1 MHLAQRNH
9 RLHAVAIAVL
19 TQDLAVITLV
29 GKHITATL
37 AWATL
42 AAKKAD
48 LIQQRLEVARVSLFA
63 RRQHDGQREAMA
75 VAGEVYFGSQ
85 SAPASAETVVWRFL
99 RAPFFPAPLAARVA
113 RIDVESTIQ
122 VSRSMKPFSRKQR

>member
-42 AAKKAD
+42 AARKAD
-48 LIQQRLEVARVSLFA
+48 LIQQRLEVTRVSLFA
-63 RRQHDGQREAMA
+63 RRQHDGQREAMT
-75 VAGEVYFGSQ
+75 VAGEVYFGS
-85 SAPASAETVVWRFL
+85 
-99 RAPFFPAPLAARVA
+99 
-113 RIDVESTIQ
+113 
-122 VSRSMKPFSRKQR
+122 